1 MLAITKR
8 IWRDRLMP
16 LVAYSVGGI
25 ALVWLY
31 IALLPTVQQSQVQMQ
46 EILKTMPE
54 GLLKAFGMS
63 GVDLGSLETLLAM
76 KQYNM
81 VWPLLLIFLVVSIA
95 GGIIAGEIENR
106 TIEITLAAPKSRAEV
121 FLGKY
126 LAGFIYMIIF
136 VAATTLCTIP
146 LAELHNCQY
155 QAANYFTL
163 FYLSLAFGW
172 AVWGISIFLSSIFSS
187 RGRVYSIFGI
197 IYVVMYVLF
206 IVTTLKESWKNLEYL
221 SFFYYYNYNDA
232 LIHNHLGRLEMLV
245 FLVVAIVFSLAGFI
259 AFKKRDIAT

>member
-1 MLAITKR
+1 
-8 IWRDRLMP
+8 MP
-16 LVAYSVGGI
+16 LASYSIGGI

-54 GLLKAFGMS
+54 GLLKALGMS
-63 GVDLGSLETLLAM
+63 GADLGSLEMLLAM

-106 TIEITLAAPKSRAEV
+106 TIEITLSAPKSRTEI

-136 VAATTLCTIP
+136 VAATTLCAIP
-146 LAELHNCQY
+146 LAKIYGFQY

-172 AVWGISIFLSSIFSS
+172 AVYSASIFLSSVFSS
-187 RGRVYSIFGI
+187 RGRVYAISGLV
-197 IYVVMYVLF
+197 YVTMYVLF
-206 IVTTLKESWKNLEYL
+206 IVTTLKESLKNLQYL
-221 SFFYYYNYNDA
+221 SFFYYYNYNNA
-232 LIHNHLGRLEMLV
+232 LVHNHIVRLDMLV
-245 FLVVAIVFSLAGFI
+245 FLAVAIVFSIAGLI
-259 AFKKRDIAT
+259 AFQNRDIAT